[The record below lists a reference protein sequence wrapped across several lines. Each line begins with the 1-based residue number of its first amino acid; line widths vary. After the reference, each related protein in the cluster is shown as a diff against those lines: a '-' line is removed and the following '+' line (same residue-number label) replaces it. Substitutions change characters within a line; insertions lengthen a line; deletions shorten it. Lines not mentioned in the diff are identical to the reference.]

1 MSTLFLRTLRE
12 DPADADV
19 DSAKLLQRAGYIR
32 KAAPGIW
39 TWLPLGLSVLNKIEE
54 IIREEINGIG
64 AQEVH
69 FPALLPREPYEATHR
84 WEEYGDNIFRL
95 KDRHESDYLLA
106 PTHEEMFTL
115 LVKDMYS
122 SYKDLPVTL
131 YQIQTKYRDEF
142 RPRAGLIRG
151 REFIMKDAYS
161 FTVDEE
167 GMRQAYMDERGAYER
182 IFQRLDLKYVPV
194 FAMSGPMGGSASEE
208 FLAPMPIGEDTFALA
223 PSGKAWNVEALHT
236 PEVEPVDASATPAA
250 TKRATPNARTIDE
263 MVAFANAEYP
273 REDGRDWAATDI
285 LKNVVVAV
293 KHAEDDEHDEPW
305 RELVIVG
312 IPGDRT
318 IDMKR
323 LEAQFAPAEI
333 EEATEEDFKAHPEL
347 VQGYIGPMAFGPQND
362 GDDAL
367 RYLIDAH
374 VARGSAWFT
383 GADEVDVDYYDL
395 VYGRDFEADG
405 VVEAVEV
412 RDGDMSPD
420 GSGPLS
426 FERGV
431 EIGQVFQLG
440 LKYSEA
446 LGLKV
451 LDQNGKTVPVWMGCY
466 GIGVSRVLA
475 CIAETHHDDRGL
487 AWPANIAPAQ
497 VHIVATGKD
506 AQAFE
511 AAETLVAELE
521 GRGIEVIFD
530 DRKKVSPG
538 VKFKDAE
545 LIGVPIIA
553 VAGRD
558 TVNNGTIEVRDRN
571 GENNQAVSAES
582 AAQVIAAGLEARTK
596 YRVHSSGSQQKFCGG
611 GVDGADSI
619 HTPPLSWGV
628 RPQGLV

>member
-250 TKRATPNARTIDE
+250 TKRTTPNARTIDE

-305 RELVIVG
+305 RELVVVG

-347 VQGYIGPMAFGPQND
+347 VQGYIGPMAFGPQNG

-511 AAETLVAELE
+511 AAGTLVAELE

-571 GENNQAVSAES
+571 GENNQAVPAES
-582 AAQVIAAGLEARTK
+582 AAQVIADRLEAMLK
-596 YRVHSSGSQQKFCGG
+596 
-611 GVDGADSI
+611 
-619 HTPPLSWGV
+619 
-628 RPQGLV
+628 

>member
-347 VQGYIGPMAFGPQND
+347 VQGYIGPMAFGPQNG

-582 AAQVIAAGLEARTK
+582 AAQVIADRLEAMLK
-596 YRVHSSGSQQKFCGG
+596 
-611 GVDGADSI
+611 
-619 HTPPLSWGV
+619 
-628 RPQGLV
+628 

>member
-1 MSTLFLRTLRE
+1 MFLRTLRE

-39 TWLPLGLSVLNKIEE
+39 TWLPLGLSVLNKIEA

-95 KDRHESDYLLA
+95 KDRHEADYLLA

-115 LVKDMYS
+115 LVKDLYS

-161 FTVDEE
+161 FTIDEE
-167 GMRQAYMDERGAYER
+167 GMKKAYYDERGAYER
-182 IFQRLDLKYVPV
+182 IFNRLDLKYVPV

-208 FLAPMPIGEDTFALA
+208 FLAPMAIGEDTFALA

-236 PEVEPVDASATPAA
+236 PQMPEVDCSATPAA
-250 TKRATPNARTIDE
+250 TKRPTPNAATIDG
-263 MVAFANAEYP
+263 MVAYANEHEP
-273 REDGRDWAATDI
+273 RTDGREWAATDI
-285 LKNVVVAV
+285 LKNVVIAV
-293 KHAEDDEHDEPW
+293 KHAEDETHDQPW
-305 RELVIVG
+305 RELVVVG
-312 IPGDRT
+312 VPGDRVV
-318 IDMKR
+318 DMKR

-333 EEATEEDFKAHPEL
+333 EEATEDDLKAHPEL
-347 VQGYIGPMAFGPQND
+347 VRGYIGPMAVGPQARGGRKASD
-362 GDDAL
+362 AAEADDAL
-367 RYLIDAH
+367 RFFVDAH

-383 GADEVDVDYYDL
+383 GADERDVDYYDL

-412 RDGDMSPD
+412 RHGDMSPD

-440 LKYSEA
+440 LKYTKA
-446 LGLKV
+446 LDFKV
-451 LDQNGKTVPVWMGCY
+451 LDRNGKTVPVWMGCY

-475 CIAETHHDDRGL
+475 CIAETHHDEAGL
-487 AWPANIAPAQ
+487 AWPAVVAPAQ
-497 VHIVATGKD
+497 VHVVATGKD
-506 AQAFE
+506 KAAFE
-511 AAETLVAELE
+511 AAEKLVSELE
-521 GRGIEVIFD
+521 ERGLEVIYD
-530 DRKKVSPG
+530 DRPKVSPG

-545 LIGVPIIA
+545 LIGVPLIA

-558 TVNNGTIEVRDRN
+558 TASNGTIEIRNRD
-571 GENNQAVSAES
+571 GSDKVAVPADQA
-582 AAQVIAAGLEARTK
+582 AATLADRLAALLETQSVK
-596 YRVHSSGSQQKFCGG
+596 
-611 GVDGADSI
+611 
-619 HTPPLSWGV
+619 
-628 RPQGLV
+628 

>member
-39 TWLPLGLSVLNKIEE
+39 TWLPLGLRVLNKIED

-95 KDRHESDYLLA
+95 KDRHQADYLLA

-161 FTVDEE
+161 FTIDEE
-167 GMRQAYMDERGAYER
+167 GMRKAYYDERGAYER

-208 FLAPMPIGEDTFALA
+208 FLAPMAIGEDTFALA

-236 PEVEPVDASATPAA
+236 PEMPEIDASNTPAME
-250 TKRATPNARTIDE
+250 TRETPDSKTIEALVDT
-263 MVAFANAEYP
+263 ANRLYP
-273 REDGRDWAATDI
+273 REDGREWTAADT
-285 LKNVVVAV
+285 LKTVAITV
-293 KHAEDDEHDEPW
+293 MHAEDEDHDKPW
-305 RELVIVG
+305 REVIAVAV
-312 IPGDRT
+312 PGDRQV
-318 IDMKR
+318 DMKR
-323 LEAQFAPAEI
+323 LEAQFAPSEI
-333 EEATEEDFKAHPEL
+333 EESTEEDLKAHPEMIA
-347 VQGYIGPMAFGPQND
+347 GYMGPMAFGKQGETAGVAEPV
-362 GDDAL
+362 
-367 RYLIDAH
+367 RFFVDAH
-374 VARGSAWFT
+374 VVKGSEWII
-383 GADEVDVDYYDL
+383 GGDEAGKHRFHA

-405 VVEAVEV
+405 TVEAVEV
-412 RDGDMSPD
+412 RHGDMSPD

-440 LKYSEA
+440 LKYSKA
-446 LGLKV
+446 LDLKV
-451 LDQNGKTVPVWMGCY
+451 LDQNGKAVPVWMGCY

-475 CIAETHHDDRGL
+475 CIAETHHDDKGL
-487 AWPANIAPAQ
+487 AWPTVIAPAQ
-497 VHIVATGKD
+497 VHVVATGKD
-506 AQAFE
+506 EKAFE
-511 AAETLVAELE
+511 GAEKLVADLE
-521 GRGIEVIFD
+521 AKGVEVIYD

-545 LIGVPIIA
+545 LIGVPVIA
-553 VAGRD
+553 VVGRD
-558 TVNNGTIEVRDRN
+558 YVNDGTIEIRDRD
-571 GENNQAVSAES
+571 GENKVAVPADQAVDELAKR
-582 AAQVIAAGLEARTK
+582 I
-596 YRVHSSGSQQKFCGG
+596 
-611 GVDGADSI
+611 
-619 HTPPLSWGV
+619 
-628 RPQGLV
+628 

>member
-39 TWLPLGLSVLNKIEE
+39 TWLPLGLAVLNKIEDV
-54 IIREEINGIG
+54 IREEINGIG

-95 KDRHESDYLLA
+95 KDRHEADYLLA

-236 PEVEPVDASATPAA
+236 PAVEAVDCSQTPDA

-263 MVAFANAEYP
+263 MIAFANAEYP
-273 REDGRDWAATDI
+273 RDDGRDWQASDI
-285 LKNVVVAV
+285 LKNVVIAV

-305 RELVIVG
+305 RELVVVG

-323 LEAQFAPAEI
+323 LEAQFAPAEL
-333 EEATEEDFKAHPEL
+333 EEATEDDLKAHPEL
-347 VQGYIGPMAFGPQND
+347 VRGYIGPMGFGPQAR
-362 GDDAL
+362 GDDETAETL

-374 VARGSAWFT
+374 VAEGSAWFT
-383 GADEVDVDYYDL
+383 GADEEGVDYYDL
-395 VYGRDFEADG
+395 VYGRDFKADD
-405 VVEAVEV
+405 VVEAVQV

-446 LGLKV
+446 LDLKV
-451 LDQNGKTVPVWMGCY
+451 LNQNGKTVPVWMGCY

-475 CIAETHHDDRGL
+475 CIAETHHDDKGL
-487 AWPANIAPAQ
+487 AWPMNIAPAQ
-497 VHIVATGKD
+497 VHVMATGKD
-506 AQAFE
+506 EAAFE
-511 AAETLVAELE
+511 AAERLVDELSAN
-521 GRGIEVIFD
+521 GIEVLYD
-530 DRKKVSPG
+530 DRRKVSPG

-558 TVNNGTIEVRDRN
+558 TVNNGTIEVRDRDGSN
-571 GENNQAVSAES
+571 SENISVDSV
-582 AAQVIAAGLEARTK
+582 AQVIVD
-596 YRVHSSGSQQKFCGG
+596 RVHEALK
-611 GVDGADSI
+611 
-619 HTPPLSWGV
+619 
-628 RPQGLV
+628 

>member
-1 MSTLFLRTLRE
+1 MTKALRMSTMFLRTLRE

-39 TWLPLGLSVLNKIEE
+39 TWLPLGLAVLNKIEGV
-54 IIREEINGIG
+54 IREEINGIR

-95 KDRHESDYLLA
+95 KDRHEADYLLA

-167 GMRQAYMDERGAYER
+167 GMRKAYMDERGAYER

-236 PEVEPVDASATPAA
+236 PQVEAIDFSATPAA
-250 TKRATPNARTIDE
+250 EKRATPDAKTIDE
-263 MVAFANAEYP
+263 MVAFANETYP
-273 REDGRDWAATDI
+273 RADGRAWQASDI

-293 KHAEDDEHDEPW
+293 RHAEDDEHDEPW
-305 RELVIVG
+305 RELIVVG
-312 IPGDRT
+312 IPGDRK

-323 LEAQFAPAEI
+323 LEAQFAPAEL
-333 EEATEEDFKAHPEL
+333 EEATEEDLKAHPEL
-347 VQGYIGPMAFGPQND
+347 VQGFIGPMIAGPQND
-362 GDDAL
+362 ADDAL
-367 RYLIDAH
+367 RYFIDAH
-374 VARGSAWFT
+374 VAEGSAWFT
-383 GADEVDVDYYDL
+383 GADEQDVDYYDL
-395 VYGRDFEADG
+395 VYGRDFKADG

-475 CIAETHHDDRGL
+475 CIAETHHDERGL

-497 VHIVATGKD
+497 VHVVATGKD
-506 AQAFE
+506 QKAFE
-511 AAETLVAELE
+511 AAERLIEQLE
-521 GRGIEVIFD
+521 ADGVEVIYD

-558 TVNNGTIEVRDRN
+558 TVNDGTIEIRDRDGGN
-571 GENNQAVSAES
+571 KEAVPAES
-582 AAQVIAAGLEARTK
+582 AAQVIADRLR
-596 YRVHSSGSQQKFCGG
+596 RM
-611 GVDGADSI
+611 
-619 HTPPLSWGV
+619 L
-628 RPQGLV
+628 